1 MNKKYL
7 IKKNEYDNLI
17 LKLRLGCIS
26 VFDKNES
33 NAETTLSKASV
44 DALDKSY
51 KLQYEFIAKNKADLG
66 FDMKDPRSVLMLRER
81 LEDAWQTKIDF
92 CLEKM
97 QNPNLSANDLR
108 SLAHKLEIL
117 SHLKYSKLN
126 TFDNNIKGI
135 IKNIIERSEL

>member
-1 MNKKYL
+1 MNK
-7 IKKNEYDNLI
+7 NNSNYDYDSLI
-17 LKLRLGCIS
+17 LKLRLDCIS

-33 NAETTLSKASV
+33 NTETTLSKASV

-51 KLQYEFIAKNKADLG
+51 KLQYEFITKNKEDLG
-66 FDMKDPRSVLMLRER
+66 FDIKDPRSVLAIRER

-97 QNPNLSANDLR
+97 HNPNLSANDLR
-108 SLAHKLEIL
+108 ALAHKLEVL

-126 TFDNNIKGI
+126 TNNIEGI
-135 IKNIIERSEL
+135 IKNIIERGEL

>member
-1 MNKKYL
+1 MNK
-7 IKKNEYDNLI
+7 INSVNYDYESLI
-17 LKLRLGCIS
+17 LKLRLSCIS

-33 NAETTLSKASV
+33 NTETTLSKASV

-51 KLQYEFIAKNKADLG
+51 KLQYEFIAKNKEDLG
-66 FDMKDPRSVLMLRER
+66 FDIKDPRSILPIRER

-108 SLAHKLEIL
+108 TLAHKLEIL

-126 TFDNNIKGI
+126 TFDNNIESI
-135 IKNIIERSEL
+135 IRNIIERSEL

>member
-1 MNKKYL
+1 MNK
-7 IKKNEYDNLI
+7 INSVNYDYESLI
-17 LKLRLGCIS
+17 LKLRLSCIS

-33 NAETTLSKASV
+33 NTETTLSKASV

-51 KLQYEFIAKNKADLG
+51 KLQYEFIAKNKTDLG
-66 FDMKDPRSVLMLRER
+66 FDIKDPRSVLAIRER

-108 SLAHKLEIL
+108 SLAHKLEVL

-126 TFDNNIKGI
+126 TFDNNIESI